1 MRGNA
6 SGGSLGDLAGFVYS
20 VGLVGFALIGMGGV
34 VYHCLAPAGVFAPWL
49 GRLWSD
55 YPVVALL
62 ISTALVG
69 FVLGVRGQVS
79 TTRPGRGSNDAPLYI
94 FVTLGTFF
102 ASRLV
107 VNGSL

>member
-6 SGGSLGDLAGFVYS
+6 SGVSLGDLGGFVYS

-34 VYHCLAPAGVFAPWL
+34 VYHCLAPAGIVAPWM

-55 YPVVALL
+55 HPVIALL
-62 ISTALVG
+62 ISTALVTS
-69 FVLGVRGQVS
+69 VLGARGQVS
-79 TTRPGRGSNDAPLYI
+79 ALRPGRGSNDAPLYV
-94 FVTLGTFF
+94 FVTLGPFF

-107 VNGSL
+107 VTGTL